1 MSNIGYIRIS
11 SRSAK
16 EEHQRMDMIAAGI
29 ESDFIFCDKSK
40 SKEFNTEQLEFIAG
54 ESPLLSEGDTLYV
67 IDLNSLG
74 KTFAQ
79 IEHWVDR
86 IVNQLKCNL
95 YVISNSSLSMQAT
108 EPAQLLQ
115 EFLCWA
121 KDKEGQIKFEKQR
134 IGIDNAHENGVKFGR
149 TPIPKPENWN
159 AVFNEVRHGRMT
171 GTQAMKLTH
180 LKRSTYYRFFNEEI
194 AKL

>member
-29 ESDFIFCDKSK
+29 ESDFIFCDRSK

-67 IDLNSLG
+67 IDLNCLG

-79 IEHWVDR
+79 IEKWVER

-95 YVISNSSLSMQAT
+95 HVISNSSLSMRAAD
-108 EPAQLLQ
+108 PAKLLR
-115 EFLCWA
+115 EFLSWA
-121 KDKEGQIKFEKQR
+121 KDKEGQIKFENQR
-134 IGIDNAHENGVKFGR
+134 DGIIAAHEKGVKFGR
-149 TPIPKPENWN
+149 TPIPKPENWD

-171 GTQAMKLTH
+171 STQAMKLTH